1 MATIQPKNNL
11 LIAHPSLL
19 GDETFHRA
27 VILMCSSINESP
39 IGFILNHALTYSLA
53 ELVPEITVEIPVYHG
68 GPVDNDHLFFIHYG
82 DQILP
87 SAKAV
92 GQNIYFGGDVEQAL
106 EAVQSGKLHAQNSR
120 FFLGYSGWE
129 TLQLANEI
137 KQGSWLVQS
146 SAAYHDLFE
155 QPIARLWPM
164 ALRKEGG
171 EVALWANTPQNP
183 KYN

>member
-1 MATIQPKNNL
+1 MATVQPKNNL

-27 VILMCSSINESP
+27 VILMCSSLDESP
-39 IGFILNHALTYSLA
+39 IGFILNHALSYSLA
-53 ELVPEITVEIPVYHG
+53 ELVPEISVEIPVYHG

-82 DQILP
+82 EQILP
-87 SAKAV
+87 STKIV
-92 GQNIYFGGDVEQAL
+92 GQNIYFGGNVEQAL
-106 EAVQSGKLHAQNSR
+106 EAVQSGKLHGQNSR

-137 KQGSWLVQS
+137 KQGYWLVQS
-146 SAAYHDLFE
+146 SAAYCDLFD
-155 QPIARLWPM
+155 QPTTALWPR